1 MSTENTLICEKCK
14 KEFKN
19 KYTWKAHVET
29 SKKCG
34 KNNEEDKK
42 VKDVKDVKDIKDVK
56 KSPEKKESPKDDKIS
71 LPERKKKELPDPHS
85 VMPRVLPDEPLDLAC
100 PFAAR
105 DEAEFREHNKTC
117 LVYNLNIQKE
127 EYEAKIKFYLDR
139 LNFYEQRMMSQ
150 HDMMKKMEL
159 VINHLANRMQQ
170 HGVPLDSDD
179 EEETKSE

>member
-1 MSTENTLICEKCK
+1 MSTETLICEKCK

-42 VKDVKDVKDIKDVK
+42 KDKNKENKK
-56 KSPEKKESPKDDKIS
+56 KSPEKEKKEKIS

-105 DEAEFREHNKTC
+105 DEEEFKAHNKTC
-117 LVYNLNIQKE
+117 LAYNLNIQKE

-179 EEETKSE
+179 EEKSED